1 MSSTS
6 KARRRWGAA
15 AVVPA
20 VALMTAGVAS
30 AGASG
35 TATAAPATGSQGASA
50 VDYINYVAPRA
61 EKASVKDVKLTKDA
75 KRNKAV
81 VDAIERATQVDAKHA
96 GGNPVAARQLAKLEA
111 KAIKGKTSPKHIK
124 SQYKNA
130 KTTQTA
136 KLLTIL
142 VDFNEAA
149 GDDFTD
155 VQVPEFW
162 GAAKCKP
169 GSVQN
174 GPLHNNIPDPATQ
187 TPQDNNSMWVPDF
200 SSAHYNAMLY
210 TKTGLTQRVRTD
222 LTGPDGKPGFDLS
235 GYTMKNMY
243 EEMSKGAYTV
253 TGAATPWVKVPHSEA
268 YYGASTC
275 SQNANGQWEAGEV
288 QDMQGHPDNPLGAG
302 QLPIDAVAA
311 LAAAQPGFPWADYD
325 VEDQGDV
332 DGDTNF
338 NEPDGVIDHVVLVHA
353 GEDKSSGGGAESTYS
368 IWAHSSAVPGG
379 APVPGRS

>member
-30 AGASG
+30 AGASV

-96 GGNPVAARQLAKLEA
+96 GGNPVAARQLARLEA
-111 KAIKGKTSPKHIK
+111 KAIKDKTSPKHIK

-149 GDDFTD
+149 GDDFTG

-162 GAAKCKP
+162 GATTCKP

-187 TPQDNNSMWVPDF
+187 SPQ
-200 SSAHYNAMLY
+200 
-210 TKTGLTQRVRTD
+210 
-222 LTGPDGKPGFDLS
+222 
-235 GYTMKNMY
+235 
-243 EEMSKGAYTV
+243 
-253 TGAATPWVKVPHSEA
+253 
-268 YYGASTC
+268 
-275 SQNANGQWEAGEV
+275 GQQLDV
-288 QDMQGHPDNPLGAG
+288 GAG
-302 QLPIDAVAA
+302 LLLRALQRDA
-311 LAAAQPGFPWADYD
+311 LHQDRPHP
-325 VEDQGDV
+325 
-332 DGDTNF
+332 
-338 NEPDGVIDHVVLVHA
+338 A
-353 GEDKSSGGGAESTYS
+353 G
-368 IWAHSSAVPGG
+368 AHRPHRA
-379 APVPGRS
+379 